1 MQIKYALKN
10 LRALKETPLIE
21 LKPINILVGRN
32 SAGKSTFART
42 FPLLKQSIETRSSA
56 PILWWGDDVDFGDF
70 QTSVHNRDSDKQIS
84 FHFELEYEAE
94 SSQLRRSLVSE
105 DDYPWPVPKDIIRD
119 IAEQSCRIDFHVGA
133 NSDKTVR
140 RQTTIDIKGRGCLS
154 IDFDGLGQIS
164 KEVTIDGINVSTLID
179 GFGIIFT
186 ESNLFS
192 RPTAVRR
199 FRDEGRNLRRIL
211 NIQQAVLSAI
221 SDAMKPLVDGRTSS
235 ETIYSHA
242 QEILKIPGLT
252 SKGLLVA
259 ADRTSKVTFQ
269 KLFRR
274 FASGRTDTS
283 FAKIESLSKLYYTFL
298 SFQVA
303 SERLRET
310 FLATSYLKPVRVR
323 GERFT
328 RAQELEVSE
337 VSPDGANLPVF
348 LASLNKVQREDFS
361 NWVTSLF
368 GYGVDVVTGGGQISI
383 VLVQEN
389 FSVNVADTG
398 YGISQILPVLAK
410 TWWATRRIG
419 RSRAAMEKNSVPQL
433 IVMEQPELHLHPA
446 HQARL
451 ADVFLDAVA
460 RSEGA
465 INPIFVIE
473 THSETLINRLGELI
487 EETPSIKDMVQIL
500 IFTDKKKR
508 RRRPLS
514 TEDGLE
520 NRQSLDQSLEVNL
533 KDSSQEIEIAIATF
547 DSEGVLKNW
556 PFGFFGYKK

>member
-1 MQIKYALKN
+1 MQIKYAIKN
-10 LRALKETPLIE
+10 LRALKATPLIE

-70 QTSVHNRDSDKQIS
+70 QTSVHNRDTEKQIS
-84 FHFELEYEAE
+84 FHFELEYEAGT
-94 SSQLRRSLVSE
+94 SHLRRSIMSE
-105 DDYPWPVPKDIIRD
+105 DDYPWSVSKDIIRD
-119 IAEQSCRIDFHVGA
+119 ISEQSCHMDFYVGS

-140 RQTTIDIKGRGCLS
+140 RQTRIDIKGRGCLV

-164 KEVTIDGINVSTLID
+164 KDVTIDGVSVSGLID

-199 FRDEGRNLRRIL
+199 FRDEGKNLRRIL

-235 ETIYSHA
+235 ETIYLHA
-242 QEILKIPGLT
+242 QELLKLPGLT
-252 SKGLLVA
+252 SKGLYVA
-259 ADRTSKVTFQ
+259 ADRTNKVTFQ

-274 FASGRTDTS
+274 FASNRADSS
-283 FAKIESLSKLYYTFL
+283 FTKIESLSKLYYTFL
-298 SFQVA
+298 SLQVA

-348 LASLNKVQREDFS
+348 LASLSKGQREDFS
-361 NWVTSLF
+361 EWVTSLF

-383 VLVQEN
+383 VLVQED

-410 TWWATRRIG
+410 TWWSTRRIG
-419 RSRAAMEKNSVPQL
+419 RVRATMERNSVPQL

-460 RSEGA
+460 KAEGA

-487 EETPSIKDMVQIL
+487 EETPSIKEIVQIL

-508 RRRPLS
+508 KRKTRLTKGDPGKIS
-514 TEDGLE
+514 TLDH
-520 NRQSLDQSLEVNL
+520 SLDVNL
-533 KDSSQEIEIAIATF
+533 KNSNQEIEIDIATF
-547 DSEGVLKNW
+547 DDEGVLKNW
-556 PFGFFGYKK
+556 PFGFFGYKQ